1 MPISSRVLED
11 SIRLTKIRQIKW
23 SLYVVQIIMLVALAA
38 LLIFIMGDAQLTPVL
53 YLPVDSFAAVMVLLI
68 LVVCIES
75 FFFRIMEIRFARSSS
90 AKHLMAKNSIRS
102 AITVAIVAGVVVIML
117 MAPPVLS
124 VIQDTTSK
132 TSVLS
137 AEGPVKF
144 WSRDPL
150 AFQEMV
156 AVRITAVNPVEVY
169 LVDADVY
176 EIYNGTLSQMFIL
189 RINKDE
195 ANFKIRDEVTIDVPE
210 AQHTQ
215 YVLVLNDIDNPGS
228 VASVTIVRDV
238 SGVFTGIVSLLSL
251 AIVVANIAWIAYLM
265 PIERKYSRGSIY
277 K

>member
-1 MPISSRVLED
+1 
-11 SIRLTKIRQIKW
+11 
-23 SLYVVQIIMLVALAA
+23 
-38 LLIFIMGDAQLTPVL
+38 
-53 YLPVDSFAAVMVLLI
+53 
-68 LVVCIES
+68 
-75 FFFRIMEIRFARSSS
+75 
-90 AKHLMAKNSIRS
+90 
-102 AITVAIVAGVVVIML
+102 
-117 MAPPVLS
+117 
-124 VIQDTTSK
+124 
-132 TSVLS
+132 
-137 AEGPVKF
+137 
-144 WSRDPL
+144 
-150 AFQEMV
+150 MV
-156 AVRITAVNPVEVY
+156 AVRVTAVNPVEVY